1 MAVIVPSK
9 VGEWEVRKRGVKE
22 IGSGDGDLHHA
33 VDGYP
38 RPYVL
43 RTITMSLFQSPIL
56 PVKLI
61 CSRRIG
67 FPSLIFKRRE
77 YLFKI
82 QLRKISGSAMKHGL
96 PSFR

>member
-22 IGSGDGDLHHA
+22 MGSGDGDLHNA

-43 RTITMSLFQSPIL
+43 RTTTMSLFQSPIF

-61 CSRRIG
+61 CTRRIRISSRYSYEEG
-67 FPSLIFKRRE
+67 FQVQP
-77 YLFKI
+77 
-82 QLRKISGSAMKHGL
+82 
-96 PSFR
+96 